1 MVFVVSWCPR
11 AAPCNHALVALSSER
26 TTLSALVMAIELRHP
41 ASADVAVV
49 TRSRGVLA
57 DLHDA
62 LAGADARVGERAWG
76 ESDHSLASWERP
88 DLVVL
93 DARDQGDVAERV
105 RYLRRRWPTMHV
117 TVVRAPDRL
126 AVLDLIEAGADDAT
140 VTLNAAFLARLRSSV
155 RRASAM
161 NAASRIAVGDIVFER
176 EAHRVWCAGREIDMS
191 PRELAVLD
199 CLFWRAPAIVSADSL
214 ADFVWGDA
222 KDKARR
228 GVVEVY
234 ISYLRRKL
242 AASQQVRIG
251 TVRGAGY
258 RFEARQ

>member
-1 MVFVVSWCPR
+1 M
-11 AAPCNHALVALSSER
+11 
-26 TTLSALVMAIELRHP
+26 TIELRHP
-41 ASADVAVV
+41 ACADVPVV
-49 TRSRGVLA
+49 TPSRSVLA
-57 DLHDA
+57 DLRGA
-62 LAGADARVGERAWG
+62 LAGEDALVVERAWEG
-76 ESDHSLASWERP
+76 DAGGQSFASWERP

-93 DARDQGDVAERV
+93 DARDRGDVAERV
-105 RYLRRRWPTMHV
+105 RHLRRRWPTMHV
-117 TVVRAPDRL
+117 TVVRAGGRF

-140 VTLNAAFLARLRSSV
+140 VALSAAFLARLRSSV

-176 EAHRVWCAGREIDMS
+176 EAHRVWCAGQEVDMS

-199 CLFWRAPAIVSADSL
+199 CLFWRAPAIVSAESL

-222 KDKARR
+222 NMKARR

-242 AASQQVRIG
+242 AASRQVRIG

>member
-1 MVFVVSWCPR
+1 M
-11 AAPCNHALVALSSER
+11 
-26 TTLSALVMAIELRHP
+26 TIELRHP
-41 ASADVAVV
+41 ARAEVVVVPGTPATASAI
-49 TRSRGVLA
+49 RSALSGE
-57 DLHDA
+57 DA
-62 LAGADARVGERAWG
+62 LVIEREWDAPG
-76 ESDHSLASWERP
+76 ESVVAWPRP

-93 DARDQGDVAERV
+93 DARANGDVLEQT
-105 RYLRRRWPTMHV
+105 RYLRRRWPTLHV
-117 TVVRAPDRL
+117 VVVNAPNVG
-126 AVLDLIEAGADDAT
+126 AVLDLMEAGADDAT
-140 VTLNAAFLARLRSSV
+140 AQMTAAFRARLRSSA

-176 EAHRVWCAGREIDMS
+176 EAHRVWCAGREVEMS

-199 CLFWRAPAIVSADSL
+199 CLFWKAPDVVSADSL

-222 KDKARR
+222 DIKARR

-242 AASQQVRIG
+242 ASSEQVVIG

-258 RFEARQ
+258 RFEARARAD

>member
-1 MVFVVSWCPR
+1 MP
-11 AAPCNHALVALSSER
+11 L
-26 TTLSALVMAIELRHP
+26 ELRHP
-41 ASADVAVV
+41 SCADVAIVS
-49 TRSRGVLA
+49 RSSETIAEVRATLA
-57 DLHDA
+57 SE
-62 LAGADARVGERAWG
+62 DARALERAWDL
-76 ESDHSLASWERP
+76 SDHALVSLERP
-88 DLVVL
+88 DLIVL
-93 DARDQGDVAERV
+93 DAGDGAAVADRV
-105 RYLRRRWPTMHV
+105 RYLRRRWPTLHV
-117 TVVRAPDRL
+117 VVVGAADDG
-126 AVLDLIEAGADDAT
+126 AVLDVIEAGADDAT
-140 VTLNAAFLARLRSSV
+140 VTMTPAFRARLRSSV

-176 EAHRVWCAGREIDMS
+176 EAHRVWCAGREVEMS

-222 KDKARR
+222 NIKARR

-242 AASQQVRIG
+242 AASRQVRIG

-258 RFEARQ
+258 RFEPRV

>member
-1 MVFVVSWCPR
+1 MS
-11 AAPCNHALVALSSER
+11 
-26 TTLSALVMAIELRHP
+26 IELRHP
-41 ASADVAVV
+41 ACADVAVV
-49 TRSRGVLA
+49 TSSAGVLA
-57 DLHDA
+57 DLREA
-62 LAGADARVGERAWG
+62 LASMDARVIERAWDPP
-76 ESDHSLASWERP
+76 EHSVVSWERP

-93 DARDQGDVAERV
+93 DARDPGDVSERV
-105 RYLRRRWPTMHV
+105 RYLRRRWPTLHV
-117 TVVRAPDRL
+117 TVVRAVDRP

-140 VTLNAAFLARLRSSV
+140 VTLSATFLARLRSSV

-199 CLFWRAPAIVSADSL
+199 CLFWRAPAIVSAESL
-214 ADFVWGDA
+214 ADFVWGDS

-242 AASQQVRIG
+242 ATSQQVRIG

-258 RFEARQ
+258 RFEALG

>member
-1 MVFVVSWCPR
+1 MKTPR
-11 AAPCNHALVALSSER
+11 GSRAESCTNGERSRFRGVRATPCNHGLVALSSER
-26 TTLSALVMAIELRHP
+26 ATLSALVMSIELRHP
-41 ASADVAVV
+41 ASA
-49 TRSRGVLA
+49 
-57 DLHDA
+57 
-62 LAGADARVGERAWG
+62 
-76 ESDHSLASWERP
+76 

>member
-1 MVFVVSWCPR
+1 MP
-11 AAPCNHALVALSSER
+11 L
-26 TTLSALVMAIELRHP
+26 ELRHP
-41 ASADVAVV
+41 SCADVAIVS
-49 TRSRGVLA
+49 RSSETIAEVCATLA
-57 DLHDA
+57 SE
-62 LAGADARVGERAWG
+62 DARVLERAWNV
-76 ESDHSLASWERP
+76 SDHALASLERP
-88 DLVVL
+88 DLIVL
-93 DARDQGDVAERV
+93 DAGDGSDVDERV
-105 RYLRRRWPTMHV
+105 RYLRRRWPTLHV
-117 TVVRAPDRL
+117 VVVGAADDG

-140 VTLNAAFLARLRSSV
+140 VTMTPAFRARLRSSV

-176 EAHRVWCAGREIDMS
+176 EAHRVWCAGREVDMS

-199 CLFWRAPAIVSADSL
+199 CLFWRAPAIVSAESL

-222 KDKARR
+222 KIKARR

-242 AASQQVRIG
+242 AASRQVRIG

-258 RFEARQ
+258 RFEPRV